1 MSNDEQIN
9 YVRKLNDFDI
19 LIPLL
24 EESHKRISW
33 ENLTYY
39 LQQNKSEPYLQT
51 LQPTQSLKSYN
62 LTFQRI

>member
-1 MSNDEQIN
+1 MNNDEQIN
-9 YVRKLNDFDI
+9 YVKKLNDFDI

-24 EESHKRISW
+24 EESHKCISW

-51 LQPTQSLKSYN
+51 L
-62 LTFQRI
+62 